1 MFDEI
6 LFPVD
11 DSEQAAAAT
20 DHALAVAAEHEATLH
35 VLNVADTNQLS
46 LARVQGDVVDALI
59 KEGERAV
66 EEIADRAREYGVS
79 TVAEVMQGQ
88 PYATIV
94 DYAAD
99 RDIDLIVMPTHG
111 RRKLERFLMGSTTER
126 VLRRAAVPVLTIRP
140 GEDSVPE
147 YPYESVLVPT
157 DGSDPAGAA
166 VEVGI
171 DLATHGESAF
181 HALSIVEISGLGND
195 VLSEDGFAAVEDQ
208 AQEVVDD
215 AVALAQEAGVDE
227 ATGTVEHGLSIYEE
241 VISYVEEHDVSAIV
255 VGTQGRSGVER
266 YLLGSVA
273 EYLVRTAP
281 VPVLTV
287 QADA

>member
-20 DHALAVAAEHEATLH
+20 DHALTVAAKHEATLH

-59 KEGERAV
+59 SEGERAV
-66 EEIADRAREYGVS
+66 EETADRARQQGVT
-79 TVAEVMQGQ
+79 TVTDVIQGQ
-88 PYATIV
+88 PYRSIIE
-94 DYAAD
+94 YAD
-99 RDIDLIVMPTHG
+99 NVDIDLIVMPTHG

-126 VLRRAAVPVLTIRP
+126 VLRRSTVPVLTVRP
-140 GEDSVPE
+140 GEDSLPA
-147 YPYESVLVPT
+147 YPYDSVLVPT
-157 DGSDPAGAA
+157 DGSDAAGTA
-166 VEVGI
+166 VELGI
-171 DLATHGESAF
+171 DLAAHSGSAF
-181 HALSIVEISGLGND
+181 HALSIVEISGLGED
-195 VLSEDGFAAVEDQ
+195 VVSEDGFAAVEEQ
-208 AQEVVDD
+208 AQDVVDD
-215 AVALAQEAGVDE
+215 AVALAEETGLADT
-227 ATGTVEHGLSIYEE
+227 TGTVGHGLSIYEE
-241 VISYVEEHDVSAIV
+241 VISYVEDHDIAAIV

-287 QADA
+287 QAAE